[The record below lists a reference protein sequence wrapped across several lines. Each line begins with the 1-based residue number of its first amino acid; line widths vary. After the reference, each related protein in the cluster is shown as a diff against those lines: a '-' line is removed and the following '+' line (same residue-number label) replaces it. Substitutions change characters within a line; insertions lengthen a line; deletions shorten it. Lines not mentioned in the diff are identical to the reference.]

1 MRGELKIY
9 IVDDHPIFRKGL
21 AQLVNEEP
29 DMCVAGE
36 AEEVKEAKNA
46 ILLLKP
52 DIAVIDITLKNRS
65 GLELI
70 HELKTCMPELPVLV
84 VSMHEE
90 SLYAERVIRAGAMGY
105 IMKQEMT
112 TSVISAIRQVVSGR
126 IYASEAMTNK
136 LLGRLTDKNK
146 SGKNNITDQLTDREL
161 EVFRLIAK
169 GYGRKQMSDVLGVST
184 KTIGSYR
191 ENIKRKL
198 SLGNS
203 HELVK
208 SAIEWAMSVNQ

>member
-1 MRGELKIY
+1 
-9 IVDDHPIFRKGL
+9 
-21 AQLVNEEP
+21 
-29 DMCVAGE
+29 
-36 AEEVKEAKNA
+36 
-46 ILLLKP
+46 
-52 DIAVIDITLKNRS
+52 
-65 GLELI
+65 
-70 HELKTCMPELPVLV
+70 
-84 VSMHEE
+84 
-90 SLYAERVIRAGAMGY
+90 
-105 IMKQEMT
+105 MKQEMT

-208 SAIEWAMSVNQ
+208 SAIEWAMAVNQ